1 MSVLTTTVALV
12 TLAVAA
18 LALAVLY
25 ASGRKETRRLRRRL
39 EGAAQELERLQ
50 VSFSRFAPQQV
61 IEKII
66 ESGVPSTGEKKEVSI
81 LFADLVGFTEL
92 SESVEPATLV
102 RILNGYFE
110 SMERAISDHRGY
122 VSSLVGDGILALFG
136 ALEPNPWQASDAVR
150 AALAMR
156 SALAVYNQKLIEQG
170 LEPLAVGVGLHRGH
184 GVAGLVGS
192 RDLMEFTVVG
202 RTINL
207 AARIQDLTRSLDA
220 DIIVSDSIH
229 EKLGPSFR
237 TRPLPPVRVK
247 GIADEIVIHAIDG
260 VTPMSAKDAGP
271 SRVTH
276 GG

>member
-1 MSVLTTTVALV
+1 MTSF
-12 TLAVAA
+12 VAA
-18 LALAVLY
+18 AALLALMIVGLLHAR
-25 ASGRKETRRLRRRL
+25 SRRESRRLRRRL
-39 EGAAQELERLQ
+39 EDASRELELLQ

-66 ESGVPSTGEKKEVSI
+66 ESGVARTGEKKEVSI

-92 SESVEPATLV
+92 SESVEPSTLV
-102 RILNGYFE
+102 SILNGYFE
-110 SMERAISDHRGY
+110 CMERAISDNRGY

-156 SALAVYNQKLIEQG
+156 TELARYNEKLVAEG
-170 LEPLAVGVGLHRGH
+170 LRPLALGVGVHRGT

-220 DIIVSDSIH
+220 DIIVSDAIH
-229 EKLGPSFR
+229 EALGPRFV
-237 TRPLPPVRVK
+237 TRPLPPTRVK
-247 GIADEIVIHAIDG
+247 GIADEIVIHAVDDWMG
-260 VTPMSAKDAGP
+260 SG
-271 SRVTH
+271 
-276 GG
+276 

>member
-1 MSVLTTTVALV
+1 MSTFLTAAAWVALAI
-12 TLAVAA
+12 LG
-18 LALAVLY
+18 VLY
-25 ASGRKETRRLRRRL
+25 ANGRKETRRLRRRL

-66 ESGVPSTGEKKEVSI
+66 ESGVPTTGEKKEVSI

-92 SESVEPATLV
+92 SENVEPTTLV

-110 SMERAISDHRGY
+110 CMERAIADHRGY

-136 ALEPNPWQASDAVR
+136 ALEPNPWQASDAVH

-156 SALAVYNQKLIEQG
+156 RELATYNEKLVAEG
-170 LEPLAVGVGLHRGH
+170 LRPLAVGVGLHRGL

-207 AARIQDLTRSLDA
+207 AARIQDLTRTHDA

-229 EKLGPSFR
+229 EALDPRFR
-237 TRPLPPVRVK
+237 TRPLPPCRVK
-247 GIADEIVIHAIDG
+247 GVADEIVIHG
-260 VTPMSAKDAGP
+260 VDDWAPAGGEHRSAPA
-271 SRVTH
+271 
-276 GG
+276 